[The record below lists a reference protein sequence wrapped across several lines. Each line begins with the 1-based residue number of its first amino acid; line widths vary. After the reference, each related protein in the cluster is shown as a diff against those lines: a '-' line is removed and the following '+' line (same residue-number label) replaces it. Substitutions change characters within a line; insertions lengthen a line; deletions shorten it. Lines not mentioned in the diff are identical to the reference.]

1 MAMTLR
7 QTYSSILSWNCLNMA
22 ITLVIFSTIFPTSW
36 RNWSIVIG
44 FPIILVKHVCNV
56 TKLVAT
62 WEIKIVCMRM
72 KCWEWRKT
80 VASFY
85 LCILSILPLG
95 EVQPSLHQ
103 FLWSPSSSFRGWLG
117 RQRWLRPTTR
127 ATCVSK
133 ALYEHLPK
141 DPYKKEV
148 FASIELICTLWNHQF
163 DRVCFA
169 SRLCSD
175 LIAPQCSKS

>member
-1 MAMTLR
+1 
-7 QTYSSILSWNCLNMA
+7 MA

-62 WEIKIVCMRM
+62 WEKIVCVKI
-72 KCWEWRKT
+72 KCAPFKINKQRKLLFIYIQT
-80 VASFY
+80 IV
-85 LCILSILPLG
+85 LPLG
-95 EVQPSLHQ
+95 EAQPSLHQ
-103 FLWSPSSSFRGWLG
+103 FLWFPSSSFRGWLG
-117 RQRWLRPTTR
+117 RQRWSKPAIH
-127 ATCVSK
+127 ATYVSK
-133 ALYEHLPK
+133 ALYEHLPR
-141 DPYKKEV
+141 DPYRKEV

-169 SRLCSD
+169 SRLCFD